1 MKLAIVFDSEPNSG
15 GGFYQ
20 SLKTMDTLCKNVK
33 ENFQFQ
39 IISTNLLLQKDIEKK
54 GYKSIIFNKKWAHFY
69 SRINSSKF
77 LNFFL
82 KKFKIKNPFSKFL
95 RKNNIDLVYFLG
107 LSSLINLCDEHNF
120 VVNIYDLNHRLDNLF
135 PEYKKNVIDDREE
148 LFLNCINKSF
158 KIILDTDRTKDEME
172 FIYRCPKD
180 KIEVVPFNTFLPDLY
195 ENNKD
200 SILNKINLN
209 KFNFLEGAENFFYP
223 AQFWAHKNHIYII
236 EAANFL
242 KKKNVNFNIIFCG
255 SNKGNLN
262 FIKEEIRIYGLDK
275 NIKIF
280 NFLLDEEVIYLYL
293 KASAIIIPTY
303 VARSTLPLYES
314 FYFKKT
320 IFYSKE
326 VLDKKLEDL
335 IIPVDLKNP
344 KDLAEKLEY
353 FIHNKNNET
362 NSKRII
368 NARNYFNLYCNEKNI
383 SDKIYKIFEE
393 YKYLRKRWVKN

>member
-1 MKLAIVFDSEPNSG
+1 MLYFEWSNIMMVIINNTFEA
-15 GGFYQ
+15 FYI
-20 SLKTMDTLCKNVK
+20 CCW
-33 ENFQFQ
+33 
-39 IISTNLLLQKDIEKK
+39 
-54 GYKSIIFNKKWAHFY
+54 IIFMQRQY
-69 SRINSSKF
+69 
-77 LNFFL
+77 
-82 KKFKIKNPFSKFL
+82 
-95 RKNNIDLVYFLG
+95 
-107 LSSLINLCDEHNF
+107 
-120 VVNIYDLNHRLDNLF
+120 
-135 PEYKKNVIDDREE
+135 
-148 LFLNCINKSF
+148 
-158 KIILDTDRTKDEME
+158 
-172 FIYRCPKD
+172 
-180 KIEVVPFNTFLPDLY
+180 
-195 ENNKD
+195 
-200 SILNKINLN
+200 
-209 KFNFLEGAENFFYP
+209 
-223 AQFWAHKNHIYII
+223 HKY
-236 EAANFL
+236 
-242 KKKNVNFNIIFCG
+242 
-255 SNKGNLN
+255 

-320 IFYSKE
+320 IFYSQE

-335 IIPVDLKNP
+335 VIPVDLKNP

-353 FIHNKNNET
+353 FIHNKNHET